1 MGLNSDIMKHIKYL
15 ISVSIAVLALVSCQ
29 KKQAGDILTDMDSDR
44 FTFTADLSDTK
55 VYFSSDNET
64 LFWEGGENLSVY
76 AVPTIS
82 DGGNE
87 SLDWSRAF
95 CANAQEHGR
104 NISRTTAT
112 FSANCTTTELF
123 SKAEE
128 GESLVL
134 LAVYPVSVYPYFP
147 PTILSGNGNTFSGL
161 RASVPTWQ
169 SDVNYN
175 NGIKYHFMCG
185 TAGKISLAEALA
197 ATQITFSAFRPAT
210 SMLSLKFKSSAGD
223 FDNIRS
229 IEVKIVN
236 PLGGNIQIAGN
247 CLLQLDNYESASAW
261 PGNGIID
268 GSYQAIPYSYI
279 HDATYDEAQGTSAVS
294 SYDYY
299 DSIRG
304 DIGETIT
311 TEGSSTYYNYTVIP
325 SKNPE
330 GCYVLINF
338 YDNNN
343 NILTSINKPLPT
355 YTIDGATVYGFLAG
369 RRYLSTITI
378 EPNLQSSTDDWV
390 EAGYYRDI
398 NW

>member
-1 MGLNSDIMKHIKYL
+1 MKHIKYL

-29 KKQAGDILTDMDSDR
+29 KKQTGDILTDMDSDC
-44 FTFTADLSDTK
+44 FTFTANLSDTK
-55 VYFSSDNET
+55 VYFASDGET
-64 LFWEGGENLSVY
+64 LYWEGGESLSLY

-95 CANAQEHGR
+95 CANAQERGSH
-104 NISRTTAT
+104 ISRTTAT
-112 FSANCTTTELF
+112 FSANCTTKELF

-161 RASVPTWQ
+161 GASIPRWQ

-197 ATQITFSAFRPAT
+197 ATEITFGGFRPAT
-210 SMLSLKFKSSAGD
+210 SMLSLKFKSASGD
-223 FDNIRS
+223 INIRQVE
-229 IEVKIVN
+229 IKIVN
-236 PLGGNIQIAGN
+236 PVDGDIQIAGN

-261 PGNGIID
+261 PGNGTID

-279 HDATYDEAQGTSAVS
+279 EDATYDEAQGTSAVS
-294 SYDYY
+294 SYEDY

-304 DIGETIT
+304 DIWETIT
-311 TEGSSTYYNYTVIP
+311 TEGSSTYYNYTAIP

-330 GCYVLINF
+330 GSYVLINL
-338 YDNNN
+338 YDNNY